1 MLTDRQLLILKVL
14 VDEFIHSA
22 QPVGSRSLSKNE
34 LIRLSSATIR
44 NEMAELEEKGFIEKT
59 HSSSGRVP
67 SQKGYRFYVDY
78 LLNPAH
84 LEREAKLR
92 IQKFVEQ
99 EQRQLEQIVTN
110 TADLL
115 SEITNY
121 TAIALGPEAREQ
133 SLRKIQVVP
142 LSSFSAVMI
151 LVTSTGTVYNQ
162 MVTLPPGVEPSELE
176 KFVNIVNER
185 LIGSSISKLMQTI
198 EHEVHQVFESHVKN
212 YKSLLQ
218 LLFSVS
224 ETRQQKNVYHVSG
237 KTKMLNQPEF
247 LSLDKVREYLE
258 MIERENQ
265 LTEIVKHQKSGLS
278 ISIGKEN
285 NISKEDFH
293 LYNEYNYGS
302 YLLYRGIPVFID
314 SRADLYTPEF
324 NGKKNEE
331 GKYVGRDIFSDCIN
345 ISNISTYY
353 ETKFDQYGITHVL
366 IRDNSKLNM
375 FLSKDDEHYKEL
387 YSDDSF
393 VLYERVEE

>member
-285 NISKEDFH
+285 NISFLEDYS
-293 LYNEYNYGS
+293 LVTATYGS
-302 YLLYRGIPVFID
+302 SKSNQGTIAILGPTRMEYAKVVPLLNY
-314 SRADLYTPEF
+314 
-324 NGKKNEE
+324 
-331 GKYVGRDIFSDCIN
+331 FSHMLTEI
-345 ISNISTYY
+345 
-353 ETKFDQYGITHVL
+353 
-366 IRDNSKLNM
+366 LN
-375 FLSKDDEHYKEL
+375 KRE
-387 YSDDSF
+387 
-393 VLYERVEE
+393 

>member
-1 MLTDRQLLILKVL
+1 M
-14 VDEFIHSA
+14 
-22 QPVGSRSLSKNE
+22 
-34 LIRLSSATIR
+34 
-44 NEMAELEEKGFIEKT
+44 
-59 HSSSGRVP
+59 
-67 SQKGYRFYVDY
+67 
-78 LLNPAH
+78 
-84 LEREAKLR
+84 EREAKLR

-285 NISKEDFH
+285 NISFLEDYS
-293 LYNEYNYGS
+293 LVTATYGS
-302 YLLYRGIPVFID
+302 SKSNQGTIAILGPTRMEYAKVVPLLNY
-314 SRADLYTPEF
+314 
-324 NGKKNEE
+324 
-331 GKYVGRDIFSDCIN
+331 FSHMLTEI
-345 ISNISTYY
+345 
-353 ETKFDQYGITHVL
+353 
-366 IRDNSKLNM
+366 LN
-375 FLSKDDEHYKEL
+375 KRE
-387 YSDDSF
+387 
-393 VLYERVEE
+393 